1 MLQATG
7 LEDCVAARRGDV
19 AALIGR
25 IRSELACD
33 TPAAQPACGV
43 TFRFIAQVV
52 RDAPLDQVFIRAAIA
67 AALIRA
73 EQQVVAL
80 NFVGPED
87 ALIARRDYTRHMQ
100 IIRFLAPDVPVALH
114 AGELWLGLVPPTDL
128 TFHIR
133 EAIEIGGA
141 RRIGH
146 GVSLAFEH
154 DMEGLLA
161 EMRAREV
168 AVEINLTS
176 NDLILGVR
184 GKDAPLSTYLAAG
197 VPVVLSTDDAGVS
210 RITLSNE
217 YFRAARDYGFGYRQ
231 FKDIAREAL
240 VYSFLDEDQK
250 RTELARFDRAC
261 REFEQSVASAQ
272 SPIDNALALLRAAVN
287 PAI

>member
-1 MLQATG
+1 
-7 LEDCVAARRGDV
+7 
-19 AALIGR
+19 
-25 IRSELACD
+25 
-33 TPAAQPACGV
+33 
-43 TFRFIAQVV
+43 
-52 RDAPLDQVFIRAAIA
+52 
-67 AALIRA
+67 
-73 EQQVVAL
+73 
-80 NFVGPED
+80 
-87 ALIARRDYTRHMQ
+87 
-100 IIRFLAPDVPVALH
+100 
-114 AGELWLGLVPPTDL
+114 
-128 TFHIR
+128 
-133 EAIEIGGA
+133 
-141 RRIGH
+141 
-146 GVSLAFEH
+146 
-154 DMEGLLA
+154 
-161 EMRAREV
+161 
-168 AVEINLTS
+168 
-176 NDLILGVR
+176 VR